1 MTKKINYIRKNKT
14 QIRKVRRRKRK
25 SMFSDLNKKNAFGQ
39 IFNFNAKLRI
49 KTEIKIELKK
59 YEKLKQE
66 KTNPREK
73 QKINII
79 KII

>member
-1 MTKKINYIRKNKT
+1 
-14 QIRKVRRRKRK
+14 
-25 SMFSDLNKKNAFGQ
+25 MFSDLNKKNAFGQ

-73 QKINII
+73 PKINII